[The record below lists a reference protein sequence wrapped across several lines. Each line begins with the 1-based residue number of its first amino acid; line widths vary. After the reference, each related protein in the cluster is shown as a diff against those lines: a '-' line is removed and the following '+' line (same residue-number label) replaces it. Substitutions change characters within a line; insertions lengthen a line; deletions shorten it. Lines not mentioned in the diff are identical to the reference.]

1 MNTGH
6 ALYSCVLTPLFIPPF
21 EFILIPYF
29 CIWQWAEVLS
39 ADAFSAFED
48 AGLDDNKVS
57 PKELYGKIGLYSRVT
72 YLDFFIHSN
81 FIFIQNIISKLEH
94 IIFMLHQVDLF
105 IYSFLFE
112 WWCIGA
118 PRRRL
123 SVHCIFG
130 FTKFVNYCGS
140 SPNLVKLCNKEIWK
154 FDK

>member
-57 PKELYGKIGLYSRVT
+57 PKELYEKIGLYSLAT
-72 YLDFFIHSN
+72 YLDFFIYSN
-81 FIFIQNIISKLEH
+81 FIFIQIIISKLEH

-118 PRRRL
+118 PRWWLTASIAFLGSQIL
-123 SVHCIFG
+123 SIIVDHLQI
-130 FTKFVNYCGS
+130 
-140 SPNLVKLCNKEIWK
+140 
-154 FDK
+154 